1 MSSAS
6 DIQLQNMLSSVT
18 DSLLSSRASFDYLA
32 REYAARGEQVESLID
47 VIRRLHTA
55 MTGVQPSRRF
65 VRRLKIEL
73 VGETERN
80 LVTRFRYLPP
90 RVQVAAGVALVAGL
104 IILRRR
110 RVLDMPAPA
119 KQASAV

>member
-1 MSSAS
+1 MSSS
-6 DIQLQNMLSSVT
+6 SETQLQNLLSSVT
-18 DSLLSSRASFDYLA
+18 DALLSGRSVDPLT
-32 REYAARGEQVESLID
+32 REYDVHGEHVDGLLD

-65 VRRLKIEL
+65 VRRLRIEL
-73 VGETERN
+73 VGETDRN
-80 LVTRFRYLPP
+80 LVTRIRYLPP

-110 RVLDMPAPA
+110 ADLHAA
-119 KQASAV
+119 KEVTAV

>member
-1 MSSAS
+1 MSSPS
-6 DIQLQNMLSSVT
+6 DAQVQNLLSSVT
-18 DSLLSSRASFDYLA
+18 DALLSGRTAVDHLA
-32 REYAARGEQVESLID
+32 REYDVRAEQVDRLID

-65 VRRLKIEL
+65 VRRLRIEL
-73 VGETERN
+73 VGETDRN

-110 RVLDMPAPA
+110 RAIELPDSA